1 MIEIRIENS
10 QYPDALRKIKN
21 PPKQLYL
28 EGNIELLNKNSIAII
43 GSRNCSENGKILAKK
58 FAKELVEQG
67 LTIIS
72 GMAKGIDSHA
82 HIETL
87 NNNGNTI
94 AVLGNG
100 FNNIFPKENINLYR
114 KIIESNGLIISE
126 YPPNVKAKSEFFL
139 ERNRIV
145 SGLSIGILVIE
156 AAYRSGT
163 SVTARIAKEQGK
175 KIFVLPHEIGDIHGV
190 GTNNLIRK
198 GATLVTSTK
207 EIIKEYDFL
216 KYKKISKKENL
227 KIEFK
232 TIEEKQVYLM
242 LKSKIT
248 NINIISDKLQLP
260 INKINE
266 ILFMLELHGY
276 IKKKKGVYECI

>member
-87 NNNGNTI
+87 NNKGNTI

-232 TIEEKQVYLM
+232 TIEEKQVYLL

-276 IKKKKGVYECI
+276 IKKKKGVYEFI

>member
-1 MIEIRIENS
+1 MIEIRIEND
-10 QYPDALRKIKN
+10 QYPDTLRKIKN

-43 GSRNCSENGKILAKK
+43 GSRNCSENGKNLAKK
-58 FAKELVEQG
+58 FAKELVEQD

-100 FNNIFPKENINLYR
+100 FNNIFPKENINLYQ
-114 KIIESNGLIISE
+114 KIIKSNGLIISE
-126 YPPNVKAKSEFFL
+126 YPPNVKAKSDFFL

-207 EIIKEYDFL
+207 EIIKEYEFL

-232 TIEEKQVYLM
+232 TIEEKQVYLL

-276 IKKKKGVYECI
+276 IKKLEN

>member
-58 FAKELVEQG
+58 FAKELGEQG

-232 TIEEKQVYLM
+232 TIEEKQVYLL

-248 NINIISDKLQLP
+248 NINIISDKLQLS

>member
-10 QYPDALRKIKN
+10 QYPDTLRKIKN

-87 NNNGNTI
+87 NNKGNTI

-114 KIIESNGLIISE
+114 KIIEANGLIISE

-232 TIEEKQVYLM
+232 TIEEKQVYLL

>member
-87 NNNGNTI
+87 NNKGNTI

-232 TIEEKQVYLM
+232 TIEEKQVYLL

>member
-1 MIEIRIENS
+1 MIEIRIENC
-10 QYPDALRKIKN
+10 QYPDTLRRIKN

-87 NNNGNTI
+87 NNKGNTI

-232 TIEEKQVYLM
+232 TIEEKQVYLL

-248 NINIISDKLQLP
+248 NMNIISDKLQLP

>member
-1 MIEIRIENS
+1 MIEIKIENS

-232 TIEEKQVYLM
+232 TIEEKQVYLL
-242 LKSKIT
+242 LKIKIT

>member
-28 EGNIELLNKNSIAII
+28 EGNMELLNKNSIAII

-87 NNNGNTI
+87 NNKGNTI

-114 KIIESNGLIISE
+114 KIIEANGLIISE

-232 TIEEKQVYLM
+232 TIEEKQVYLL

>member
-43 GSRNCSENGKILAKK
+43 GSRNCSENGKILGKK

-87 NNNGNTI
+87 NNKGNTI

-232 TIEEKQVYLM
+232 TIEEKQVYLL

>member
-1 MIEIRIENS
+1 MIEIRIEND
-10 QYPDALRKIKN
+10 QYPDTLRKIKN

-43 GSRNCSENGKILAKK
+43 GSRNCSENGKNLAKK
-58 FAKELVEQG
+58 FAKELVEQD

-100 FNNIFPKENINLYR
+100 FNNIFPKENINLYQ
-114 KIIESNGLIISE
+114 KIIKSNGLIISE
-126 YPPNVKAKSEFFL
+126 YPPNVKAKSDFFL

-232 TIEEKQVYLM
+232 TIEEKQVYLL

-276 IKKKKGVYECI
+276 IKKTKGVYECI

>member
-232 TIEEKQVYLM
+232 TIEEKQVYLL

-248 NINIISDKLQLP
+248 NINIISDKLQLS

>member
-87 NNNGNTI
+87 NNKGNTI

-227 KIEFK
+227 KIELK
-232 TIEEKQVYLM
+232 TIEEKQVYLL

>member
-1 MIEIRIENS
+1 MIEIRIENC
-10 QYPDALRKIKN
+10 QYPDTLRRIKN

-232 TIEEKQVYLM
+232 TIEEKQVYLL

>member
-1 MIEIRIENS
+1 MIEIRIENG

-114 KIIESNGLIISE
+114 KIIEANGLIISE

-216 KYKKISKKENL
+216 NYKKISKKENL

-232 TIEEKQVYLM
+232 TIEEKQVYLL
-242 LKSKIT
+242 LKSKTT

>member
-1 MIEIRIENS
+1 MRNIS
-10 QYPDALRKIKN
+10 QETKD
-21 PPKQLYL
+21 
-28 EGNIELLNKNSIAII
+28 SI
-43 GSRNCSENGKILAKK
+43 
-58 FAKELVEQG
+58 V
-67 LTIIS
+67 
-72 GMAKGIDSHA
+72 
-82 HIETL
+82 
-87 NNNGNTI
+87 
-94 AVLGNG
+94 
-100 FNNIFPKENINLYR
+100 NIFPKENINLYR

-232 TIEEKQVYLM
+232 TIEEKQVYLL

>member
-1 MIEIRIENS
+1 MIEIRIEND
-10 QYPDALRKIKN
+10 QYPDTLRKIKN

-43 GSRNCSENGKILAKK
+43 GSRNCSENGKNLAKK
-58 FAKELVEQG
+58 FAKELVEQD

-100 FNNIFPKENINLYR
+100 FNNIFPKENINLYQ
-114 KIIESNGLIISE
+114 KIIKSNGLIISE
-126 YPPNVKAKSEFFL
+126 YPPNVKAKSDFFL

-232 TIEEKQVYLM
+232 TIEEKQVYLL

>member
-43 GSRNCSENGKILAKK
+43 GSRNCSENGKFLAKK

-87 NNNGNTI
+87 NNKGNTI

-232 TIEEKQVYLM
+232 TIEEKQVYLL

>member
-232 TIEEKQVYLM
+232 TIEEKQVYLL

>member
-10 QYPDALRKIKN
+10 QYPDTLRKIKN

-43 GSRNCSENGKILAKK
+43 GSRNCSENGKNLAKR

-72 GMAKGIDSHA
+72 GMAKGIDSQA
-82 HIETL
+82 HKETIK
-87 NNNGNTI
+87 NKGSTI

-100 FNNIFPKENINLYR
+100 FNNIFPKENINLYHE
-114 KIIESNGLIISE
+114 IIESKGLIISE
-126 YPPNVKAKSEFFL
+126 YPPNAKAKSEFFL

-175 KIFVLPHEIGDIHGV
+175 KIFVLPHEIGEVHGV

-207 EIIKEYDFL
+207 DIIKEYEFL
-216 KYKKISKKENL
+216 KYKKITKNENL
-227 KIEFK
+227 EIDFK
-232 TIEEKQVYLM
+232 TTEEKQVYLM
-242 LKSKIT
+242 IKRKIT

-266 ILFMLELHGY
+266 ILFMLELRGY